1 MCIRDRYNAGSYAS
15 ATPTYE
21 ADKAAFGSVTA
32 SWKNIE
38 KAWVN
43 GVYDPSLVGSYD
55 WASHGKQ
62 TGITHEHTLSASGG
76 SDKFQG
82 YASFGYLDQKGT
94 QPGQAYERYTL
105 KTSFDVTP
113 VNWFKMGSSINASYS
128 TQDYGYSFSKSV
140 TGSGDFYSALR
151 SMTVS
156 YTHLCTNQR
165 YNHYHLYRI

>member
-1 MCIRDRYNAGSYAS
+1 M
-15 ATPTYE
+15 
-21 ADKAAFGSVTA
+21 
-32 SWKNIE
+32 
-38 KAWVN
+38 
-43 GVYDPSLVGSYD
+43 D

-113 VNWFKMGSSINASYS
+113 VNWFKMDLQLMHLIPLK
-128 TQDYGYSFSKSV
+128 TMDI
-140 TGSGDFYSALR
+140 
-151 SMTVS
+151 VS
-156 YTHLCTNQR
+156 PSL
-165 YNHYHLYRI
+165 